1 MICTSN
7 SCAYI
12 QTIYE
17 FRARQP
23 RRSGDTRYAQKR
35 IEKRVRI
42 SQYIYMQYLYRLFLL
57 HKISSATYCYNILMR
72 ISFVTTFKA
81 YRI

>member
-7 SCAYI
+7 SRAYI

-17 FRARQP
+17 FRAHQP
-23 RRSGDTRYAQKR
+23 RRSGNTRYAQKR

-42 SQYIYMQYLYRLFLL
+42 SQYICNIYIDCFC

-72 ISFVTTFKA
+72 ISFVTTTFKA
-81 YRI
+81 